1 MKIYLYINKSVLK
14 IDIWRDY
21 MSAVSECDRADRL
34 SEADLLHLFG
44 VWDFKASR
52 LVRKARKM
60 GIPYIISP
68 LGGLSS
74 WNMHH
79 PVVKR
84 FFQRY
89 RYQKSMVKH
98 ADAILVT
105 TPMEMQY
112 LRKLKWNFQLYRI
125 PNPILTHLL
134 SGAEMRDRMEE
145 VYGKV
150 LSRHEKFKA
159 EQIRRLVGEES
170 PEHAILRQLLQI
182 QSRMPHQNIPQKYFD
197 VLQSLLHD
205 TDYDDDL
212 LAEQIKK
219 QKILKFSR
227 RIFKVM
233 TIRTGLTEGFMPI
246 EMLNDRKAKTILKYC
261 RPQQDKKD
269 GKGQKGNTGSQSHR
283 INTETF
289 TA

>member
-1 MKIYLYINKSVLK
+1 MKIYLYINKSVSK

-21 MSAVSECDRADRL
+21 VSAASECNRADRL

-44 VWDFKASR
+44 VWDLKASR
-52 LVRKARKM
+52 LARKARKM

-68 LGGLSS
+68 LGGLSQ

-79 PVVKR
+79 PSTKR
-84 FFQRY
+84 FIQRLC
-89 RYQKSMVKH
+89 YQKSMVKH

-125 PNPILTHLL
+125 PNPILTHFL
-134 SGAEMRDRMEE
+134 SNAEMRDRMEE

-150 LSRHEKFKA
+150 SSRHEKFKA
-159 EQIRRLVGEES
+159 EQIRRLIGEES

-182 QSRMPHQNIPQKYFD
+182 RSRMSHQNIPQEYFE
-197 VLQSLLHD
+197 VLHGLLHD

-219 QKILKFSR
+219 LKLLKFSR

-233 TIRTGLTEGFMPI
+233 TIRTGLTEGFMPV
-246 EMLNDRKAKTILKYC
+246 EMLSDRKTKTIINYC

-269 GKGQKGNTGSQSHR
+269 GKEKDVNTSFQP
-283 INTETF
+283 
-289 TA
+289 AQD